1 MIKKTIE
8 IFSVIEELVQ
18 RNQNHLYF
26 PTILQQVT
34 CGMAKR
40 TDVGARLPG
49 LIYVLAPQPYRLCDI
64 CEISLFLQ
72 DSVSSL

>member
-18 RNQNHLYF
+18 HNQNHLYF
-26 PTILQQVT
+26 PTILQQVI

-40 TDVGARLPG
+40 TDVEARLSG
-49 LIYVLAPQPYRLCDI
+49 LIYALAPPPNRLCDI

-72 DSVSSL
+72 VSVSSL